1 MTYKILS
8 SRTSDITL
16 FTMVEFNFDGDITT
30 IEVAHFMPKTEQDIE
45 QNILNVAS
53 AEVAKKQAMLDI
65 QNLVPILPINEEKPI
80 E

>member
-16 FTMVEFNFDGDITT
+16 FTMVEFNFDGDIVS
-30 IEVAHFMPKTEQDIE
+30 IEVAHFMPKTEQEIE

-80 E
+80 

>member
-8 SRTSDITL
+8 TRTSDITL
-16 FTMVEFNFDGDITT
+16 FTMVEFNFDGDIVT
-30 IEVAHFMPKTEQDIE
+30 IEVAHFMPKTEQEIK

-80 E
+80 

>member
-8 SRTSDITL
+8 TRTSDITL
-16 FTMVEFNFDGDITT
+16 FTMVEFNFDGDIVS
-30 IEVAHFMPKTEQDIE
+30 IEVAHFMPKTEQEIE

-80 E
+80 

>member
-8 SRTSDITL
+8 TRTSDITL
-16 FTMVEFNFDGDITT
+16 FTMVEFNFDGDIVS
-30 IEVAHFMPKTEQDIE
+30 IEVAHFMPKTEQEIK

-80 E
+80 

>member
-80 E
+80 